1 MRCGAV
7 GRGAVRCSSA
17 LTVPH
22 PQDIRLLNAGKAP
35 QKAAEIDR
43 DLDKADAMIR
53 VLFNDVQT
61 LKDGRHPQG
70 EQMYRRVYRL
80 HERLVA
86 IRTEYNLRLKSG
98 APVAAQAPAALG
110 QRPRQELDD
119 ATLRYLQDLLAW
131 VEENQRRLGAAEWG
145 VDLPT
150 VESHLGSHRGLHQSI
165 EEFRAKIE
173 RARADEVSRQPA
185 ADAASRPHPSA
196 PRRWRPR
203 PDLPF
208 GVLLSPGGAG
218 CPRGGC
224 QRGCHPVLTARS
236 PVGAA
241 LAGPPQRLPGVP
253 GQAGPAVRQAAG
265 EAPGWGPGRPE
276 EAQGVGGRG
285 EDVWDMEKWGGGWT
299 GDVGRK
305 MLRGGGRRRRVGGGV
320 QAHPIPA
327 PPPQNSSKSRLRH
340 LESLHAFVS
349 AATKELMWLNEKEE
363 EEVNFD
369 WSDRNPNMTAK
380 KENYSVRSAGAA
392 ALCRPPPAVPVPRC
406 PRLRTR
412 LSSGVPSLPRPC
424 AWPPHGPSP
433 SGDRFVH
440 GASCSQGQGGLS
452 GAFSPISSHLI
463 SPHVLCCAACSR
475 PAL

>member
-1 MRCGAV
+1 RLERLQRIVSKLQMESGLCEEQLNQADTLLQ
-7 GRGAVRCSSA
+7 S
-17 LTVPH
+17 
-22 PQDIRLLNAGKAP
+22 DIRLLNAGKAP
-35 QKAAEIDR
+35 QKAAEIER

-98 APVAAQAPAALG
+98 APVAAQAPAPLG

-173 RARADEVSRQPA
+173 RARADE
-185 ADAASRPHPSA
+185 
-196 PRRWRPR
+196 
-203 PDLPF
+203 
-208 GVLLSPGGAG
+208 GEM
-218 CPRGGC
+218 RG
-224 QRGCHPVLTARS
+224 
-236 PVGAA
+236 
-241 LAGPPQRLPGVP
+241 
-253 GQAGPAVRQAAG
+253 
-265 EAPGWGPGRPE
+265 
-276 EAQGVGGRG
+276 QGVRA
-285 EDVWDMEKWGGGWT
+285 
-299 GDVGRK
+299 
-305 MLRGGGRRRRVGGGV
+305 
-320 QAHPIPA
+320 QPIPA

-380 KENYSVRSAGAA
+380 KENYS
-392 ALCRPPPAVPVPRC
+392 
-406 PRLRTR
+406 
-412 LSSGVPSLPRPC
+412 
-424 AWPPHGPSP
+424 
-433 SGDRFVH
+433 
-440 GASCSQGQGGLS
+440 
-452 GAFSPISSHLI
+452 
-463 SPHVLCCAACSR
+463 
-475 PAL
+475 